1 MFVEFKIVIHKSKI
15 IKSKIT
21 LFSSEK
27 YLNDALD
34 KRRNNGSF
42 RTLKVLHDMV
52 DFCSNDYLGFS
63 TTGELH
69 ARILDFN
76 QKQPRQIVEGST
88 GSRLISGNSAV
99 TESLEEFIA
108 SYHDAEAA
116 LIFNSGYDANVG
128 LFSSVPKRGDTIFYD
143 ELVHA
148 SIRDGIRLSYAKA
161 YSFRHNDVEHLKE
174 LFKLANGNV
183 YVAVESVYSMDGDK
197 APIIEIAA
205 FCDEKNANLIVDE
218 AHATGVFGPQGKG
231 CVAEN
236 ILEKKVFARVHTY
249 GKAMGTHGAVVAGSK
264 ILKDYLI
271 NFARSFI
278 YTTALP
284 LHSLIAIRCAYALL
298 SESDEANQSLLKNIK
313 FFRKIVYENE
323 KINIIKSSSPIQS
336 IIIPGNEKVV
346 AVAKAIQVKGFDV
359 RPILS
364 PTVTAGKE
372 RLRICIHSFNN
383 EEEIKTLTE
392 IIEKFV

>member
-1 MFVEFKIVIHKSKI
+1 M
-15 IKSKIT
+15 
-21 LFSSEK
+21 FSSEK
-27 YLNDALD
+27 YLNETLD
-34 KRRNNGSF
+34 KRRNEGSF
-42 RTLKVLHDMV
+42 RTLKVLHDLV

-69 ARILDFN
+69 ARILEFN
-76 QKQPRQIVEGST
+76 QKQPKQIAEGST

-128 LFSSVPKRGDTIFYD
+128 LFSSIPKRGDTIFYD

-183 YVAVESVYSMDGDK
+183 YIAVESVYSMDGDI
-197 APIIEIAA
+197 APLKDISILCE
-205 FCDEKNANLIVDE
+205 EKNANLIVDE
-218 AHATGVFGPQGKG
+218 AHATGVFGQMGKG
-231 CVAEN
+231 CVAEKF
-236 ILEKKVFARVHTY
+236 LEKKVFARVHTY
-249 GKAMGTHGAVVAGSK
+249 GKALGTHGAAVIGSK
-264 ILKDYLI
+264 LLKDFLI

-284 LHSLIAIRCAYALL
+284 YHSLIAIRCAYALL
-298 SESDEANQSLLKNIK
+298 SESEEANQSLHKNIK
-313 FFRKIVYENE
+313 LFNDLISENT
-323 KINIIKSSSPIQS
+323 KYNGSLSPIQS
-336 IIIPGNEKVV
+336 IIIPGNKKVIEL
-346 AVAKAIQVKGFDV
+346 AKAIQVKGFDV

-364 PTVTAGKE
+364 PTVPEGKE
-372 RLRICIHSFNN
+372 RLRICIHSFN
-383 EEEIKTLTE
+383 EEIEISALAE
-392 IIEKFV
+392 IIKKFI

>member
-1 MFVEFKIVIHKSKI
+1 M
-15 IKSKIT
+15 
-21 LFSSEK
+21 FSSEK
-27 YLNDALD
+27 YLNETLD
-34 KRRNNGSF
+34 KRRNEGSF
-42 RTLKVLHDMV
+42 RTLKVLHDLV

-69 ARILDFN
+69 ARILEFN
-76 QKQPRQIVEGST
+76 QKQPKQIAEGST

-128 LFSSVPKRGDTIFYD
+128 LFSSIPKRGDPIFYD

-183 YVAVESVYSMDGDK
+183 YIAVESVYSMDGDI
-197 APIIEIAA
+197 APLKDISILCE
-205 FCDEKNANLIVDE
+205 EKNANLIVDE
-218 AHATGVFGPQGKG
+218 AHATGVFGQMGKG
-231 CVAEN
+231 CVAEKF
-236 ILEKKVFARVHTY
+236 LEKKVFARVHTY
-249 GKAMGTHGAVVAGSK
+249 GKALGTHGAAVIGSK
-264 ILKDYLI
+264 LLKDFLI

-284 LHSLIAIRCAYALL
+284 YHSLIAIRCAYALL
-298 SESDEANQSLLKNIK
+298 SESEEANQSLHKNIK
-313 FFRKIVYENE
+313 LFNDLISKNTKYNG
-323 KINIIKSSSPIQS
+323 SLSPIQS
-336 IIIPGNEKVV
+336 IIIPGNKKVIEL
-346 AVAKAIQVKGFDV
+346 AKAIQVKGFDV

-364 PTVTAGKE
+364 PTVPEGKE
-372 RLRICIHSFNN
+372 RLRICIHSFN
-383 EEEIKTLTE
+383 EEIEISALAE
-392 IIEKFV
+392 IIKKFI

>member
-1 MFVEFKIVIHKSKI
+1 
-15 IKSKIT
+15 
-21 LFSSEK
+21 LFSLEI
-27 YLNDALD
+27 YLKETLD
-34 KRRNNGSF
+34 KRRNDGSF

-69 ARILDFN
+69 ARILEFN
-76 QKQPRQIVEGST
+76 QKQPNQIEEGST

-99 TESLEEFIA
+99 TESLEDFIA

-174 LFKLANGNV
+174 LFNLANGNV
-183 YVAVESVYSMDGDK
+183 YVAVESVYSMDGDQ
-197 APIIEIAA
+197 APLKELSA
-205 FCDEKNANLIVDE
+205 FCEEKDASLIVDE

-231 CVAEN
+231 CVSGN
-236 ILEKKVFARVHTY
+236 FIEKKVFARVHTY
-249 GKAMGTHGAVVAGSK
+249 GKALGTHGAAVVGSK
-264 ILKDYLI
+264 LLRDYLI

-284 LHSLIAIRCAYALL
+284 YHSLIAIRCAYALL
-298 SESDEANQSLLKNIK
+298 SESEEANLSLHKNIK
-313 FFRKIVYENE
+313 LFKLLVSGKENL
-323 KINIIKSSSPIQS
+323 NIIHSNSPIQS
-336 IIIPGNEKVV
+336 IIIPGNVRVIEL
-346 AVAKAIQVKGFDV
+346 AKAIQVKGYDV
-359 RPILS
+359 RPIMS
-364 PTVTAGKE
+364 PTVPAGKE
-372 RLRICIHSFNN
+372 RLRICIHSFNE
-383 EEEIKTLTE
+383 EEEIRNLVNE
-392 IIEKFV
+392 IKLKM

>member
-1 MFVEFKIVIHKSKI
+1 VVINDFFINQFLKSKI
-15 IKSKIT
+15 V
-21 LFSSEK
+21 LFSAEK
-27 YLNDALD
+27 YLKESLD
-34 KRRNNGSF
+34 KRRSEGSF
-42 RTLKVLHDMV
+42 RTLKVLHDLK

-69 ARILDFN
+69 ARILEFN
-76 QKQPRQIVEGST
+76 QKQPKLITEGST

-128 LFSSVPKRGDTIFYD
+128 LFSSIPKRGDTIFYD

-183 YVAVESVYSMDGDK
+183 YIAVESVYSMDGDI
-197 APIIEIAA
+197 APLKEISVL
-205 FCDEKNANLIVDE
+205 CEEKNANLIVDE
-218 AHATGVFGPQGKG
+218 AHATGVFGQTGKG
-231 CVAEN
+231 CVAEQF
-236 ILEKKVFARVHTY
+236 LEKKVFARVHTY
-249 GKAMGTHGAVVAGSK
+249 GKALGTHGAAVIGSK
-264 ILKDYLI
+264 LLKDYLI

-284 LHSLIAIRCAYALL
+284 YHSLIAIRCAYALL
-298 SESDEANQSLLKNIK
+298 SESEEANKSLHKNIK
-313 FFRKIVYENE
+313 LFNKLISENT
-323 KINIIKSSSPIQS
+323 KYNGSLSPIQS
-336 IIIPGNEKVV
+336 IIIPGNKKVIEL
-346 AVAKAIQVKGFDV
+346 AKAIQIKGFDV

-364 PTVTAGKE
+364 PTVPIGKE
-372 RLRICIHSFNN
+372 RLRICIHSFNEEN
-383 EEEIKTLTE
+383 EISALAEMINVSM
-392 IIEKFV
+392 FR

>member
-1 MFVEFKIVIHKSKI
+1 M
-15 IKSKIT
+15 
-21 LFSSEK
+21 FSSEK
-27 YLNDALD
+27 YLNETLD
-34 KRRNNGSF
+34 KRRNEGSF
-42 RTLKVLHDMV
+42 RTLKVLHDLV

-69 ARILDFN
+69 ARILEFN
-76 QKQPRQIVEGST
+76 QKQPKQIAEGST

-128 LFSSVPKRGDTIFYD
+128 LFSSIPKRGDTIFYD

-183 YVAVESVYSMDGDK
+183 YIAVESVYSMDGDI
-197 APIIEIAA
+197 APLKDISILCE
-205 FCDEKNANLIVDE
+205 EKNANLIVDE
-218 AHATGVFGPQGKG
+218 AHATGVFGQMGKG
-231 CVAEN
+231 CVAEKF
-236 ILEKKVFARVHTY
+236 LEKKVFARVHTY
-249 GKAMGTHGAVVAGSK
+249 GKALGTHGAAVIGSK
-264 ILKDYLI
+264 LLKDFLI

-284 LHSLIAIRCAYALL
+284 YHSLIAIRCAYALL
-298 SESDEANQSLLKNIK
+298 SESEEANQSLHKNIK
-313 FFRKIVYENE
+313 LFNDLISKNTKYNG
-323 KINIIKSSSPIQS
+323 SLSPIQS
-336 IIIPGNEKVV
+336 IIIPGNKKVIEL
-346 AVAKAIQVKGFDV
+346 AKAIQVKGFDV

-364 PTVTAGKE
+364 PTVPEGKE
-372 RLRICIHSFNN
+372 RLRICIHSFN
-383 EEEIKTLTE
+383 EEIEISALAE
-392 IIEKFV
+392 IIKKFI